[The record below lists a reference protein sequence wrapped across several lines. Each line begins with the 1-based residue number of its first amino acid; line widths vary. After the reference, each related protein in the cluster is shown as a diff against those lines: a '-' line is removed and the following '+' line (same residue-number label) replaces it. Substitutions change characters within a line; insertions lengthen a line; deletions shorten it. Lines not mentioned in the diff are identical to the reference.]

1 MARHKKNLKQP
12 ILLPKNI
19 RKKEN
24 KAQSQPEKENSK
36 GYRGSK
42 WNSFPL
48 KNDIKW
54 NQDGFF
60 WKKKNRTDRL
70 LNRLKTKQRERIHI
84 KLEMKGEITTDTK
97 KKNWWQYYKHLEEI
111 DKFLETNKL
120 PRMNQREKEIW
131 TNWLLVVKLNCNFWN
146 YQQTKH
152 QA

>member
-70 LNRLKTKQRERIHI
+70 LNRLKTKQRVITNDGKYIIDEICIIWKYEDGKWQI
-84 KLEMKGEITTDTK
+84 KEAVGL
-97 KKNWWQYYKHLEEI
+97 
-111 DKFLETNKL
+111 KL
-120 PRMNQREKEIW
+120 GN
-131 TNWLLVVKLNCNFWN
+131 LL
-146 YQQTKH
+146 Y
-152 QA
+152 